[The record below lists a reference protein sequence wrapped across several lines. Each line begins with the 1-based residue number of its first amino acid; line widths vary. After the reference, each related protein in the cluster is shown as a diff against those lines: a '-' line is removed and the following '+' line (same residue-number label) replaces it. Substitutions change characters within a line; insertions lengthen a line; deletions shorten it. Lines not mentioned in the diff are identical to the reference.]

1 MDYGTLYTKQFT
13 SPDKNDQNR
22 YFERLISMYQKQNNQ
37 LIDENIRLTD
47 EIKELRKVINSDNIS
62 EGIPLDPK

>member
-47 EIKELRKVINSDNIS
+47 EIKELRKIVNSDNIS

>member
-22 YFERLISMYQKQNNQ
+22 YFERLISMYQNQNNQ

>member
-62 EGIPLDPK
+62 EGIPLDHK

>member
-37 LIDENIRLTD
+37 LIDENIT
-47 EIKELRKVINSDNIS
+47 V
-62 EGIPLDPK
+62 

>member
-62 EGIPLDPK
+62 EGIPLDPE

>member
-22 YFERLISMYQKQNNQ
+22 YFERLISMYQKKNNQ

>member
-47 EIKELRKVINSDNIS
+47 EIKELRKVINIDNIS